1 MDLQDWIV
9 LAGGAGFS
17 LVFYFLGEVAAG
29 LFRRAQLQRMVR
41 TMAVFPFVM
50 TVMVVGARQLNL
62 IQENAPWVQEYQGPV
77 TGQGAVRNSAT
88 FAVEELEEK
97 QLRVSFSP
105 APWQTV
111 PNPMRV
117 KVEITGPGGA
127 KVFAYEQEDT
137 VTDGGPPRKIEQRFE
152 PKEMGEH
159 TLTLE
164 LPPGVNM
171 AKAEIR

>member
-1 MDLQDWIV
+1 MNPQDLVI
-9 LAGGAGFS
+9 LASGAGFS
-17 LVFYFLGEVAAG
+17 VVFYFLGEVAAG
-29 LFRRAQLQRMVR
+29 FFRRAQLKRVVR

-62 IQENAPWVQEYQGPV
+62 IQENAPLVLEYQGPV
-77 TGQGAVRNSAT
+77 TGQGAVSNSAT

-97 QLRVSFSP
+97 QLRVTFSP

-127 KVFAYEQEDT
+127 KILSYEQEDT

-152 PKEMGEH
+152 PREMGEH
-159 TLTLE
+159 TLTLQ